1 MSSYWSATNGIALVL
16 SYEEMDEIVENYC
29 RKYPDSKLAEKKQK
43 EKENFILFEDDVFEF
58 TNGIMF
64 SVTDVNTDYADGM
77 YFIPFKCPDGS
88 FNTLDKCETDDYV
101 SYAWRE
107 PGVYAL
113 FSEHA
118 MDSAEAFIQNPYP
131 TYEDLVQ
138 EFKNKLIGLVPDD
151 FNWDAHIGRFSY
163 ATYG

>member
-1 MSSYWSATNGIALVL
+1 MSSYWAANHGIALLL
-16 SYEEMDEIVENYC
+16 SYEEMEQVIETYC
-29 RKYPDSKLAEKKQK
+29 KKYPDSELAEKRQ
-43 EKENFILFEDDVFEF
+43 EGDFYLDEEDVFTIPEREIF
-58 TNGIMF
+58 F
-64 SVTDVNTDYADGM
+64 FVTDVNTDYADGM

-88 FNTLDKCETDDYV
+88 FNVLDKCETDDYI